1 MAKRR
6 IHFAVFIPKSP
17 FWRIN
22 PARFYAGFL
31 SFLQKGMWGRN
42 AKTCLRVLKIV
53 FPGKESWI
61 EAPKMCHYASE
72 NNTLYAEIAKFPHPQ
87 SSVFAFLKCH
97 FHIPKVALSHTK
109 SGTFAYQ
116 KRHFRIPK
124 QSMEHYN
131 TGTQSGKDDGKV

>member
-1 MAKRR
+1 MLFQHTKNTFLTHEMAKRR

-42 AKTCLRVLKIV
+42 AQTCLRVLKIV

-97 FHIPKVALSHTK
+97 FHIPKVALLHTQ
-109 SGTFAYQ
+109 SATFAMQYWP
-116 KRHFRIPK
+116 F
-124 QSMEHYN
+124 
-131 TGTQSGKDDGKV
+131 